1 RRAAARR
8 RGRRRD
14 PGPPPARRAA
24 AGPLGQHRGRRR
36 GDHGRPRPAGVADA
50 AGPSRRRRG
59 AWGGG
64 ARPPP
69 RPQHRSRRG
78 QRHPPRQP
86 RRGRA
91 EPLRGT
97 RRAGRDEPGC
107 RPGPALERDRGR
119 RAPATRR
126 RSPRRGLDRTPAG
139 RCAVSLLAVALVLA
153 AVLCWPG
160 RGATSGVPRSRLALG
175 RWRRRGSPLEDLESL
190 ARVADLLAM
199 TLRSGATPVTAVAVV
214 TEQASS
220 PWAGVLGEVHGQ
232 LAAGAPVGEVWQR
245 HARERPELSALAGA
259 WALSEDLGVAL
270 APSMATSAQVL
281 RAQVQGQRRLDA
293 STSGAR

>member
-1 RRAAARR
+1 
-8 RGRRRD
+8 
-14 PGPPPARRAA
+14 
-24 AGPLGQHRGRRR
+24 
-36 GDHGRPRPAGVADA
+36 
-50 AGPSRRRRG
+50 
-59 AWGGG
+59 
-64 ARPPP
+64 
-69 RPQHRSRRG
+69 
-78 QRHPPRQP
+78 
-86 RRGRA
+86 
-91 EPLRGT
+91 
-97 RRAGRDEPGC
+97 
-107 RPGPALERDRGR
+107 
-119 RAPATRR
+119 
-126 RSPRRGLDRTPAG
+126 
-139 RCAVSLLAVALVLA
+139 VSLLAVALVLA

-293 STSGAR
+293 STSGARATMRMLTLLPLAGMLAGFAFGLTPWEVYGHSPVTMASAVVGVGLTALGWVLCRWVLARAVAPQVHS